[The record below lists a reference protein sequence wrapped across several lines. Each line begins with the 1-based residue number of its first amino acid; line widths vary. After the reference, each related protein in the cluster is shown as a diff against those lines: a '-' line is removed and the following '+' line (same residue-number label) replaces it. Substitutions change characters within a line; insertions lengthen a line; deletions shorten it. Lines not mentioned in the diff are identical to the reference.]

1 MAGPQRP
8 ACPSIVPLPLRTCPR
23 CVTPCSTSCRATP
36 RSRGRRCGRVG
47 IEPRKLDHRALAE
60 LAQPLALQIAL
71 FNDVEAAFVLK
82 RELLLLTR
90 AAA

>member
-1 MAGPQRP
+1 MSVDRP
-8 ACPSIVPLPLRTCPR
+8 AAAAHVSPLCGAVLDVLGQYTAFPWATLRAACER
-23 CVTPCSTSCRATP
+23 L
-36 RSRGRRCGRVG
+36 G
-47 IEPRKLDHRALAE
+47 IEPRTLAAHDLVV

-71 FNDVEAAFVLK
+71 FNDVEDAFVLK

>member
-1 MAGPQRP
+1 MPIDRP
-8 ACPSIVPLPLRTCPR
+8 AAAAYVSPLCDAVLDVLSRYTAFPWATLRAACE
-23 CVTPCSTSCRATP
+23 
-36 RSRGRRCGRVG
+36 RVG